1 MICTRTLVAQ
11 KHHAC
16 KSENKYC
23 GLLSVWHALPPPIS
37 KYFDSQGMAASRAAH
52 LPHILRASRQVTAA
66 ARQNAA
72 CRRVFCALGPLW
84 KKNQH
89 GNNTVII
96 SLCCIQ
102 IMLCS
107 RQTFCEL
114 CTWNMAEIY
123 LKHSTQAR
131 RSTAPEKLNL
141 RDLLCL

>member
-23 GLLSVWHALPPPIS
+23 GLFVVSLTCTFPPTS

-72 CRRVFCALGPLW
+72 CRRVFCALHPPVLLHRCLRLLLPLHNGYISVTCGMLW
-84 KKNQH
+84 H
-89 GNNTVII
+89 GLFHNHAWQDVLTEGQGTVAC
-96 SLCCIQ
+96 SLC
-102 IMLCS
+102 
-107 RQTFCEL
+107 
-114 CTWNMAEIY
+114 
-123 LKHSTQAR
+123 
-131 RSTAPEKLNL
+131 
-141 RDLLCL
+141 